1 MIPLPGSALPS
12 RMAALPLRPGPG
24 ASVDIDLLVVPRAS
38 QSRVVGL
45 HGDRLR
51 VQLAAPPV
59 DGAANDALLDL
70 FAERL
75 DLPRARLLLVRG
87 ATGKRKT
94 LRVDLGPGRAA
105 PALADLAG
113 GDARLGLPADPS
125 PPVGLRALVALLL
138 TLPAACADPVEVA
151 LKVILPEDAADLD
164 RADNAALALDPDGL
178 IINYGVDGTDFAL
191 SLELERD
198 DVQRTL
204 TLYLARGADLLAWG
218 RSAPFVL
225 ARGDEPLALFLGR
238 PGALSTFPGA
248 IAAPEPDLLAAEAPG
263 RGALFLAPD
272 GGTYLFSERTLTVA
286 AGAALDLDDL
296 PAPSD
301 GALIGAASGH
311 VLRLSFAGDAPRG
324 WGFDPGA
331 DAWTPLTF
339 TGALDLGPRPGAA
352 ALVDAPR
359 ASLLL
364 FGGGD
369 RADIVEIALVP
380 GDDGDHSI
388 TRLDLPLDAP
398 RPGARATWILRTGT
412 DAGEGALLF
421 GSDDPALPA
430 ALFLPAD
437 GAVAAPLGPPGPWQD
452 AACAPVDLDPGE
464 ADPLRVI
471 CLGGVRGESATAD
484 ALLLTFPPPGLA
496 SAIEAAVLPEWLPQA
511 MPDPRLF
518 ADNHA
523 LYAQSGD
530 LWLRIDRGDLTRV
543 AAQGPARR
551 ARGGHSVSLGTGVR
565 VLLGGIDADGDPVDR
580 WQVFTPALP

>member
-1 MIPLPGSALPS
+1 
-12 RMAALPLRPGPG
+12 MAALPLRPGPG
-24 ASVDIDLLVVPRAS
+24 ASVDIDLLVAPRAS
-38 QSRVVGL
+38 QSRIVGL

-59 DGAANDALLDL
+59 DGAANDALLAL

-94 LRVDLGPGRAA
+94 LRVDLGPGHA
-105 PALADLAG
+105 PPTPSDLAALA
-113 GDARLGLPADPS
+113 ARLGLPPA
-125 PPVGLRALVALLL
+125 PPPAGLSALLAL
-138 TLPAACADPVEVA
+138 LALAAACAEPVEVA

-178 IINYGVDGTDFAL
+178 VVNYGVDGTDFAL

-204 TLYLARGADLLAWG
+204 TLYLARGAELLAWG

-225 ARGDEPLALFLGR
+225 SRSDEPLALFLGR

-248 IAAPEPDLLAAEAPG
+248 IATPEPELLAAEAPG

-286 AGAALDLDDL
+286 AGAALDLDDP

-301 GALIGAASGH
+301 GALVGAASGH

-324 WGFDPGA
+324 WAFDPGA
-331 DAWTPLTF
+331 DAWSPLSF
-339 TGALDLGPRPGAA
+339 TGDLDLGPRPGAA
-352 ALVDAPR
+352 TLVDAAR
-359 ASLLL
+359 ASLLI

-369 RADIVEIALVP
+369 RTDIVEISLLADP
-380 GDDGDHSI
+380 DAHHPI

-398 RPGARATWILRTGT
+398 RPSARAAWILRSDT

-421 GSDDPALPA
+421 GSDDPALPV
-430 ALFLPAD
+430 ALFLPA
-437 GAVAAPLGPPGPWQD
+437 GGSVAAPLGPPGPWQA
-452 AACAPVDLDPGE
+452 AACALLDLD
-464 ADPLRVI
+464 ADEGAPLRVI
-471 CLGGVRGESATAD
+471 CLGGIRGESATAD
-484 ALLLTFPPPGLA
+484 ALLLTFPPPGAA
-496 SAIEAAVLPEWLPQA
+496 SAIEAVELPEWLPQA
-511 MPDPRLF
+511 MPDPHLF
-518 ADNHA
+518 ADAHA

-530 LWLRIDRGDLTRV
+530 LWLRVDRSDLTRV
-543 AAQGPARR
+543 PAQGPAQRVL
-551 ARGGHSVSLGTGVR
+551 GGHSVSLGTGVR